1 VQHGLRTGAVHN
13 RRWLE
18 MSKKPAMPFQP
29 THCLQFGL
37 KIIEEANKHVTSVR
51 CNFCAFIS
59 CTKVKAGDEH
69 ADIKAPTQLA
79 Q

>member
-1 VQHGLRTGAVHN
+1 
-13 RRWLE
+13 
-18 MSKKPAMPFQP
+18 MPFQL

-37 KIIEEANKHVTSVR
+37 KIIEEANKHVTLVR
-51 CNFCAFIS
+51 CNFCAFFG